1 MFPFIAGLNQNK
13 RLSVMVPINSPLSKL
28 VFLLLFP
35 LHIIRYSLHILFAYM
50 HRDFSIIM
58 QEANIQAD
66 DYQIFARMRDSRLRT
81 LLRFIWALHY
91 NPHYLACFYG
101 RIRTTRAW
109 LCSIFKRSHYHFVL
123 DVDYAGILHLHHPF
137 STIVNAKRVGNHVI
151 IRHNTTIGNKGTS
164 HEKGERP
171 VIGNHVD
178 IGAGVIIFGNIT
190 IGDNVIIGAGSLINK
205 DIPSDSVVVGNPFRF
220 IKQASNGK

>member
-1 MFPFIAGLNQNK
+1 
-13 RLSVMVPINSPLSKL
+13 MVPINSPFSKV
-28 VFLLLFP
+28 VFLLFFP
-35 LHIIRYSLHILFAYM
+35 LHIIRYSLHMLFAFT

-66 DYQIFARMRDSRLRT
+66 DYKVFVRLRESRLRT

-91 NPHYLACFYG
+91 NPHFLACFYG

-109 LCSIFKRSHYHFVL
+109 LCSFLKKNHYHFIL
-123 DVDYAGILHLHHPF
+123 DVGHAGILHLHHPF
-137 STIVNAKRVGNHVI
+137 STIINANSVGNHVT
-151 IRHNTTIGNKGTS
+151 IRHNTTIGNKGS
-164 HEKGERP
+164 SYAKGEKP
-171 VIGNHVD
+171 VIGNNVD

-205 DIPSDSVVVGNPFRF
+205 DIPSNSVVVGNPFRF
-220 IKQASNGK
+220 IKQASNCK